1 MKKLF
6 LLSLAIYCFSFIS
19 AGAETKL
26 FTGDGTPSLFSRM
39 DIISWAMGET
49 KDGGRYVN
57 FGTDAEPAFTEVGNN
72 PLKTGINKSDK
83 ALHMSALKGN
93 SWWPNFLIMNLID
106 PITVTEGTRYLH
118 IYHYR
123 ENLNKGFS
131 VYLTDGTLP
140 EDADKGTKRF
150 DMNLSKPGTWEDVV
164 VDLKWFI
171 DNNQPLTAVSFLVD
185 MNWGGDPEPAT
196 NYYFDEIVLNDSNLP
211 RGINLFTEKEIS
223 FFPADNASYS
233 KYVGSLDLQN
243 TENTSEIVANPF
255 STQTA
260 VLNSES
266 IMKFSKS
273 ANASWWQGG
282 PRFVLNGT
290 LPVGVGGA
298 SAYLHVMVNI
308 PEMEAGKDY
317 YVVQLNAKDFSG
329 KQIDSGDAIKYWT
342 DDKGK
347 WIDCVLDVTSLGYV
361 SEFQVRFDVRKDDK
375 DAYINSPAGVFYL
388 DAAAI
393 NASADQRTEVKAP
406 VGEKKLFTG
415 DTTPSLFSRMDIIDW
430 AMGETKDGGR
440 YVNFGTA
447 DAPAFTEV
455 SSNPDKTGL
464 NKSDKALHMSA
475 LKGNSWWPNFLIM
488 KLTDA
493 ITVTEETRYLHIYHY
508 RENLNKGFSVYLTD
522 GTLPEDADKGT
533 KRFDM
538 NLKQPATWEDIVV
551 DLKWFID
558 NNQPLTAVSFLVD
571 MNWGGD
577 PEPATNY
584 YWDEFALSSSNLPRG
599 INIVPEKEILFFPGN
614 NTSYTKWVGSLDLQ
628 NTENTSEIVANPFTT
643 QTDVLNSTLTMKF
656 NKSANASWWQG
667 GPRFVLNGTLQVG
680 VNGASSYLHV
690 LVNIPEMEAGK
701 DYYVV
706 QLNAK
711 DFAGKQID
719 SGDAIKY
726 WADDKGKWI
735 DCVLDV
741 TSLGYVSELQVRFDV
756 RKDDKDAYINS
767 PAGTFYLDAVAING
781 NADPRTAVS
790 APTKITPS
798 INKENTKIYS
808 WNHNILVEGNVS
820 TIEVY
825 NLLGSLVKKVNATES
840 RTEIPVY
847 KSGVYLVR
855 TVSANKNVFTSKVV
869 VN

>member
-6 LLSLAIYCFSFIS
+6 LLSLAIYCFSLIS

-26 FTGDGTPSLFSRM
+26 FTGDTTPSLFSRM
-39 DIISWAMGET
+39 DVISWGMT
-49 KDGGRYVN
+49 DQLSNYVN
-57 FGTDAEPAFTEVGNN
+57 FGTADAPAFTEVSSN
-72 PLKTGINKSDK
+72 PDKTGLNKSDK
-83 ALHMSALKGN
+83 ALHMSSLKGH
-93 SWWPNFLIMNLID
+93 SWWPDFVAMSLTA
-106 PITVTEGTRYLH
+106 PITITEANRYLH
-118 IYHYR
+118 VYLYR
-123 ENLNKGFS
+123 ENLNKGFTL
-131 VYLTDGTLP
+131 YLTPDGTWA

-150 DMNLSKPGTWEDVV
+150 DMDLHKAATWEDVV

-171 DNNQPLTAVSFLVD
+171 DNSTPLASINFLMD
-185 MNWGGDPEPAT
+185 RNWGGDAESPT
-196 NYYFDEIVLNDSNLP
+196 NYYFDDISLSDSNLP
-211 RGINLFTEKEIS
+211 RGINLFTEKEMS
-223 FFPADNASYS
+223 FFVADNASYS
-233 KYVGSLDLQN
+233 KWVGSTDLQN
-243 TENTSEIVANPF
+243 TENTSKIVANPF
-255 STQTA
+255 STQTT

-266 IMKFSKS
+266 IMLFNKS

-282 PRFVLNGT
+282 PRFVLTGT
-290 LPVGVGGA
+290 MPVGVGGT
-298 SAYLHVMVNI
+298 SSFLHVMVNI
-308 PEMEAGKDY
+308 SEMEAGKDY

-329 KQIDSGDAIKYWT
+329 KQIDSGDAIKYWS

-375 DAYINSPAGVFYL
+375 DAYVNSPAGVFYL

-406 VGEKKLFTG
+406 VTVKETKLFTG
-415 DTTPSLFSRMDIIDW
+415 DATPSLFSRMDIIDW

-455 SSNPDKTGL
+455 SNNPDKTGL

-488 KLTDA
+488 KLIDP
-493 ITVTEETRYLHIYHY
+493 ITVTEETRYLHMYLY
-508 RENLNKGFSVYLTD
+508 RENLNKGFSLYLTD
-522 GTLPEDADKGT
+522 GTLPEDVDKGT

-538 NLKQPATWEDIVV
+538 QLSKAATWEDVVV

-558 NNQPLTAVSFLVD
+558 NAQPLTAVSFLVD
-571 MNWGGD
+571 QNWGGD
-577 PEPATNY
+577 AESPTNY
-584 YWDEFALSSSNLPRG
+584 YFDEIALSSSNLPRG
-599 INIVPEKEILFFPGN
+599 INILADKEMLFFPGN
-614 NTSYTKWVGSLDLQ
+614 STYTKWVGSLDLQ
-628 NTENTSEIVANPFTT
+628 NTGNTSEIVANPFTT
-643 QTDVLNSTLTMKF
+643 EMAVLNSAQIMKF
-656 NKSANASWWQG
+656 NKSADASWWQG

-680 VNGASSYLHV
+680 ADGASSYLHV
-690 LVNIPEMEAGK
+690 MVNIPEMEAGK

-711 DFAGKQID
+711 DFSGKQID

-781 NADPRTAVS
+781 NADPRTVVTRIA
-790 APTKITPS
+790 S
-798 INKENTKIYS
+798 INKDNTKVYS
-808 WNHNILVEGNVS
+808 WDHNILVEGNVS

-825 NLLGSLVKKVNATES
+825 NLLGSLVKKVTANAS

-847 KSGVYLVR
+847 KSGVYLVK
-855 TVSANKNVFTSKVV
+855 TISTNKNIFTSKVI